1 MAIAIQIPVT
11 TKGLTLK
18 ENITTFLRAHESDR
32 RNGLRVNQAVALQH
46 GALSGLSGALVDFRD
61 NHRCL
66 IELDDVQGGVFLVVD
81 CAALKDTSQPKP
93 TN

>member
-1 MAIAIQIPVT
+1 
-11 TKGLTLK
+11 
-18 ENITTFLRAHESDR
+18 
-32 RNGLRVNQAVALQH
+32 LQH